1 MTTFIEKGRPIWLGM
16 LLLVLAG
23 NVMLYQTQLGMSIIP
38 DETKGVVLGSLIDL
52 IIMLPLFF
60 MLTMRKFSIKTAIL
74 VAAFGCIL
82 ARFIIPSSMLEPYVA
97 VTWVGILVEVAF
109 VAFEIL
115 LILTFVRYIPKI
127 LATVKSSHLPVV
139 FSFHEAVEQHVT
151 KNPIIKV
158 LCAELFML
166 YYALF
171 AWKKKAPEGI
181 TLHKNSSYIAFMIM
195 IIHAIVIET
204 LGIHWWL
211 HDKSAILSI
220 ILLVFNVYSVFF
232 FLGDINAVRLNPIHF
247 TNDSMYI
254 SFGLMKRAKIAYSDI
269 EFIIEDSEQLEKKIK
284 KDTLDFIAND
294 FETAQPQMI
303 LKMKTPVK
311 ATLFMGIEKEYSKV
325 AIRCDHPK
333 LLKQKLERGMMKV

>member
-1 MTTFIEKGRPIWLGM
+1 MTFIEKGRPIWLSM
-16 LLLVLAG
+16 LLLVLAS
-23 NVMLYQTQLGMSIIP
+23 NVVLYQTQLGMSILP
-38 DETKGVVLGSLIDL
+38 EQSKGVVLGSLFDL

-60 MLTMRKFSIKTAIL
+60 MLTMRKFSIKTVIL

-82 ARFIIPSSMLEPYVA
+82 ARLIIPSSMLEPYVA
-97 VTWVGILVEVAF
+97 VTWVGIVVEVAV

-127 LATVKSSHLPVV
+127 RATVKCSHLPVI

-158 LCAELFML
+158 LCSELFMF

-171 AWKKKAPEGI
+171 AWKKKAPQGI

-211 HDKSAILSI
+211 HDKSAIVSI
-220 ILLVFNVYSVFF
+220 ILLVLNVYSIFF
-232 FLGDINAVRLNPIHF
+232 FLGDINAVRLNPIYF
-247 TNDSMYI
+247 THDSMYI
-254 SFGLMKRAKIAYSDI
+254 SFGLMKRAKIDYSNI
-269 EFIIEDSEQLEKKIK
+269 EVIIEDREQLEKKIK

-294 FETAQPQMI
+294 FEIAQPQMI
-303 LKMKTPVK
+303 LKMKTPVT
-311 ATLFMGIEKEYSKV
+311 ATLFMGIEKQYSKV
-325 AIRCDHPK
+325 AIRCDQPE
-333 LLKQKLERGMMKV
+333 LLKEKLERGMMKV

>member
-1 MTTFIEKGRPIWLGM
+1 M

-38 DETKGVVLGSLIDL
+38 AETKGVVLGSLIDL

-127 LATVKSSHLPVV
+127 LATVKSSHLPVI

-220 ILLVFNVYSVFF
+220 
-232 FLGDINAVRLNPIHF
+232 HF
-247 TNDSMYI
+247 TRI
-254 SFGLMKRAKIAYSDI
+254 
-269 EFIIEDSEQLEKKIK
+269 
-284 KDTLDFIAND
+284 
-294 FETAQPQMI
+294 
-303 LKMKTPVK
+303 
-311 ATLFMGIEKEYSKV
+311 
-325 AIRCDHPK
+325 
-333 LLKQKLERGMMKV
+333 

>member
-1 MTTFIEKGRPIWLGM
+1 MTFIEKGRPIWLSM
-16 LLLVLAG
+16 LLVVLAG

-38 DETKGVVLGSLIDL
+38 EETKGVVLGSLFDL

-60 MLTMRKFSIKTAIL
+60 MLTMRKFSVKTAVL
-74 VAAFGCIL
+74 VTAFGCIL

-97 VTWVGILVEVAF
+97 VTWIGIVVEVAF
-109 VAFEIL
+109 VAFEVL

-127 LATVKSSHLPVV
+127 LAAVKSSNLPVI

-158 LCAELFML
+158 LCSELFML

-171 AWKKKAPEGI
+171 AWKKKAPQGI

-211 HDKSAILSI
+211 HDKSAIVSI
-220 ILLVFNVYSVFF
+220 ILLVLNVYSIFF
-232 FLGDINAVRLNPIHF
+232 FLGDINAVRLNPIYF
-247 TNDSMYI
+247 THDSMYI
-254 SFGLMKRAKIAYSDI
+254 SFGLMKRAKIDYSNI
-269 EFIIEDSEQLEKKIK
+269 EVIIEDRKQLEKKIK

-303 LKMKTPVK
+303 LKMKTPVT
-311 ATLFMGIEKEYSKV
+311 ATLFMGIEKQYSKV
-325 AIRCDHPK
+325 AIRCDQPE
-333 LLKQKLERGMMKV
+333 LLKERLERGMMKA